1 IDSGSNKAAL
11 GSQAHDT
18 ASVTSTNN
26 AFTRTGTLSYQ
37 LYTGLSC
44 TSGNE
49 LNTANVQTMSTG
61 TVPNSAETAALGAG
75 NYSYQATYSGDGN
88 YATSTG
94 SCEPFT
100 VNAAAPNTRTFPT
113 RRSSDLIDSGSNKA
127 ALGSQ
132 AHDTASVTSTN
143 NAFT

>member
-1 IDSGSNKAAL
+1 MP
-11 GSQAHDT
+11 
-18 ASVTSTNN
+18 
-26 AFTRTGTLSYQ
+26 
-37 LYTGLSC
+37 
-44 TSGNE
+44 
-49 LNTANVQTMSTG
+49 TMTTG

-100 VNAAAPNTRTFPT
+100 VNSASTTTSPLVNHPCPT
-113 RRSSDLIDSGSNKA
+113 RRSSDLNKA

-143 NAFT
+143 NAFTISGTVSYQL

>member
-1 IDSGSNKAAL
+1 
-11 GSQAHDT
+11 
-18 ASVTSTNN
+18 
-26 AFTRTGTLSYQ
+26 
-37 LYTGLSC
+37 
-44 TSGNE
+44 
-49 LNTANVQTMSTG
+49 MSTG
-61 TVPNSAETAALGAG
+61 TLPNSAETAALGAG

-100 VNAAAPNTRTFPT
+100 VNAATRHTSMTFDG
-113 RRSSDLIDSGSNKA
+113 RSDVCSANLSNKA

-143 NAFT
+143 NAFTISGTVSYQLYTGLS